1 MSLVMPE
8 EKSAELAPTGSHL
21 ATCFLVI
28 DLGTQETNYDGKPS
42 KKRRLQIA
50 WELAEEVRSDGTPFV
65 MRKKYTLSS
74 SPKSTL
80 RNDLEAWRA
89 KKFTKEELGKFHI
102 SKLLR
107 VPCMLAVTHDEGS
120 DGNTYANV
128 SRVMALPK
136 GIKGPPLV
144 NEPLCFD
151 LGNYDAAV
159 FAKLPDYLKE
169 IIEKSPEHQEITGK
183 KLVSQA
189 ADDIPFGDDDGFE
202 REPGQEG

>member
-8 EKSAELAPTGSHL
+8 ETKAELCPTGSHIG
-21 ATCFLVI
+21 TCYWVI

-42 KKRRLQIA
+42 KKHRLLIA
-50 WELAEEVRSDGTPFV
+50 WELAEEVRSDGNPFT

-74 SPKSTL
+74 STKSNL
-80 RNDLEAWRA
+80 RQDLEAWRGR
-89 KKFTKEELGKFHI
+89 KFTKEELGKFHI

-107 VPCMLAVTHDEGS
+107 VSAMLAVSHDEGT

-128 SRVMALPK
+128 SKVMALPK
-136 GIKGPPLV
+136 GIKGPPLM

-151 LGNYDAAV
+151 LGNFDATV

-169 IIEKSPEHQEITGK
+169 MIEKSPEYQELTGK
-183 KLVSQA
+183 RLVSKA
-189 ADDIPFGDDDGFE
+189 ADDIPFGDDE
-202 REPGQEG
+202 REPGEEG